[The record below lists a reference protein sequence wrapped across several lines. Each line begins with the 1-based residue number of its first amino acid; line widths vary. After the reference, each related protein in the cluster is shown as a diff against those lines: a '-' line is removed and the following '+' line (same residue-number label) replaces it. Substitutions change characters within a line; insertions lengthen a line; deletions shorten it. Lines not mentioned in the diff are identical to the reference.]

1 MVKHLLL
8 TAISFLLTGIL
19 PAQNC
24 DYHFV
29 SRQFGVHTERDVLY
43 GIDTLFNGGAD
54 SLRMN
59 IFKPL
64 GDGQTERPLLIAL
77 HGGAWIGGHRNDMD
91 SLCYGYAQRGYVAAT
106 ISYRMGFY
114 GPWPFQPP
122 YANDPA
128 EVIRACYRA
137 VQDLNGAIRFL
148 KGRGLQDSSSAE
160 QVFLLGGSAGAITA
174 VHSAYVNDP
183 AEKPA
188 ECGAI
193 GPVMEFLTPRQRP
206 DLGPVEGR
214 LNFNGHDN
222 SVKAVASLFGGIF
235 DTTYIDAA
243 TDPALYLYHQT
254 GDRLVGCGYQQ
265 GLWGLPLGLGA
276 NYPWFHGSC
285 SMDPR
290 MQNLGYDSTRYQ
302 FYLHDGPDHT
312 VHDLPLVDSLIAVF
326 FAQQICPAVSTGTGP
341 DDITAS
347 DIRVQPNPA
356 SGTFYISWTGAPF
369 TRILLFDLS
378 GRLIREEAVSAG
390 DTEMK
395 FRVDHLPNGLYILR
409 CEGVEAFSTTRV
421 VVAR

>member
-1 MVKHLLL
+1 MVKHSLL

-24 DYHFV
+24 DYNFV
-29 SRQFGVHTERDVLY
+29 SRQFGVQTERDVFY
-43 GIDTLFNGGAD
+43 GIDTLFNGGTD

-64 GDGQTERPLLIAL
+64 GDGQSERPLLIAL
-77 HGGAWIGGHRNDMD
+77 HGGDWIGGHRNDMD
-91 SLCYGYAQRGYVAAT
+91 SLCYWYAQRGYVAAT
-106 ISYRMGFY
+106 ISYRLGFY

-137 VQDLNGAIRFL
+137 VQDLNGAIRYL
-148 KGRGLQDSSSAE
+148 KGRGLQDSSSTE

-174 VHSAYVNDP
+174 IHSAYVNDP
-183 AEKPA
+183 GEKPA

-214 LNFNGHDN
+214 LHFNGHDN

-235 DTTYIDAA
+235 DTTYIDSA

-254 GDRLVGCGYQQ
+254 GDLLVGCGYRQ

-290 MQNLGYDSTRYQ
+290 MQHLGYDSTRYQ
-302 FYLHDGPDHT
+302 FYLHDGPDHA

-326 FAQQICPAVSTGTGP
+326 FAQQICPAVSTGARP
-341 DDITAS
+341 DDIAAPT
-347 DIRVQPNPA
+347 IRVQPNPA
-356 SGTFYISWTGAPF
+356 SGAFSVSWTGAPLS
-369 TRILLFDLS
+369 RIRLFDIS
-378 GRLIREEAVSAG
+378 GRIIRDEAVAPGSEAVEFPA
-390 DTEMK
+390 DQ
-395 FRVDHLPNGLYILR
+395 LPDGIYLLH
-409 CEGVEAFSTTRV
+409 CERPDGYGAKRV
-421 VVAR
+421 VIAH